1 MLLAFAKKS
10 LRQICEKKSVAERKL
25 GKKVAAKLRRRLADL
40 RAAPTARD
48 LAAGQPRVVS
58 SDQMVVDLG
67 RGYRLRFEPN
77 HNRLRRTDSG
87 GTAWDEVTRIQIT
100 KLENDDE

>member
-1 MLLAFAKKS
+1 LLLAFAKKS
-10 LRQICEKKSVAERKL
+10 LRRICEKNSVAERKL

-48 LAAGQPRVVS
+48 LAAGQPRIVS

-77 HNRLRRTDSG
+77 HNRIQRTDSG
-87 GTAWDEVTRIQIT
+87 DIAWDEVTRVLIT